1 MLGKKEVLPNLLPGK
16 PSGSQ
21 HLEFL
26 VKLHPVNVDTVPE
39 VFRLHLAAFSLK
51 DSTKWG
57 QRGMPGGQSRPKLAS

>member
-1 MLGKKEVLPNLLPGK
+1 MLGNKKVFPNLFPVK

-26 VKLHPVNVDTVPE
+26 VKLSPVDVNIIPE

-51 DSTKWG
+51 GISTKEIMLETVG
-57 QRGMPGGQSRPKLAS
+57 L